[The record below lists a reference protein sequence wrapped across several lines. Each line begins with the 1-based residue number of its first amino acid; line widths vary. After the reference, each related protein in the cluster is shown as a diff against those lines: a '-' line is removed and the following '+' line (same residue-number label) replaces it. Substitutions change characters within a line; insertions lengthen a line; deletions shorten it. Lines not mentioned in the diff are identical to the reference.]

1 MNLIKTIKCLC
12 CLVTCSKYVYY
23 IKKAEKFTRLRSV
36 QTLAGVLIAYV
47 YFDEENPRMDSITR
61 YGLNEKT
68 FDKYYN
74 IIFGD
79 DSDEE

>member
-1 MNLIKTIKCLC
+1 
-12 CLVTCSKYVYY
+12 
-23 IKKAEKFTRLRSV
+23 V

-79 DSDEE
+79 DPDEE